1 MSISRR
7 LATPATCAV
16 AALALAGCSSFAEK
30 SADEIKEATVADM
43 QDVTSLTMDAS
54 LAQAAGELEM
64 TISMDDEGDCLVTMQ
79 QRGGAAEILRVK
91 GDEAFIKADAAFYE
105 ATGAKPAAV
114 EMVAGKWVEYDVDR
128 TDMCNLEDFLD
139 DFDDDS
145 DEDDDEG
152 DEDGEDAKFEKG
164 DESEVDGEAAIE
176 LVGEKD
182 GETSTIW
189 VATDGDHRV
198 LKMETEGGDEP
209 GTFLFS
215 DYDEDV
221 KTERPDDVVEVPKQ

>member
-1 MSISRR
+1 MSLSRR
-7 LATPATCAV
+7 LAAPATCAV

-30 SADEIKEATVADM
+30 SADEIKEATVEDM
-43 QDVTSLTMDAS
+43 QEVTSLTMDAS
-54 LAQAAGELEM
+54 LAQAAGQLKM
-64 TISMDDEGDCLVTMQ
+64 KIAMDDEGDCVVTMQ

-128 TDMCNLEDFLD
+128 TDMCDLEDFLD
-139 DFDDDS
+139 DFDDDT
-145 DEDDDEG
+145 DDD
-152 DEDGEDAKFEKG
+152 DKDDKDAKFEKG
-164 DESEVDGEAAIE
+164 DESEVDGESAIE
-176 LVGEKD
+176 LVGKKD

-189 VATDGDHRV
+189 VATDGEHRV

-221 KTERPDDVVEVPKQ
+221 KAEKPDDVVEVPKG